1 MLVKDKKRMTK
12 EEILKAFQDKFP
24 GKIGE
29 IPFVGVDA
37 AFKVD
42 KGLILEVCR
51 FARETPELSFDLL
64 ACMTCV
70 DYADHM
76 EVVYN
81 LFSFNQRH
89 KIAIKTSVSRDG
101 ELDSMTPVWKAA
113 NWHEREIAELFGLT
127 FKNHP
132 DPRPILLPEDWDEG
146 FPMRKDWEG
155 KDFVR
160 LPKK

>member
-1 MLVKDKKRMTK
+1 MTK
-12 EEILKAFQDKFP
+12 EKILKAFQDRFP
-24 GKIGE
+24 GKIEE

-42 KGLILEVCR
+42 KDLILEVCQ
-51 FARETPELSFDLL
+51 FAKETQELAFDLL
-64 ACMTCV
+64 TCMTCV
-70 DYADHM
+70 DFVDRM
-76 EVVYN
+76 EVVYD
-81 LFSFNQRH
+81 LFSFNRRH
-89 KIAIKTSVSRDG
+89 RIAMKTSVSRDG
-101 ELDSMTPVWKAA
+101 DIDSMTPVWRAA
-113 NWHEREIAELFGLT
+113 NWHEREIAELFGVT

>member
-1 MLVKDKKRMTK
+1 MTK
-12 EEILKAFQDKFP
+12 EKIVKAFQDEFP
-24 GKIGE
+24 GKIKE

-51 FARETPELSFDLL
+51 FARETSELSFDLL

-81 LFSFNQRH
+81 LFSFNLRH
-89 KIAIKTSVSRDG
+89 KIAIKTSTSRDG

-132 DPRPILLPEDWDEG
+132 DPRSILLPEDWNEG

>member
-89 KIAIKTSVSRDG
+89 KIAIKISVSRDG

>member
-1 MLVKDKKRMTK
+1 MTK
-12 EEILKAFQDKFP
+12 EKILKAFQDKFP

-101 ELDSMTPVWKAA
+101 ELDSMTLVWKAA